1 MNLSTAFSSID
12 LLKMSIKMRLMYWVL
27 LYYCYLDLF
36 WLFFFDYD
44 VCIGS
49 CYFYYCLILLHDI
62 YSLMNC

>member
-36 WLFFFDYD
+36 WLFF
-44 VCIGS
+44 
-49 CYFYYCLILLHDI
+49 LIMMFVLVVVI
-62 YSLMNC
+62 FIIV